1 MKGWPVA
8 IALLFAAPALAAAQ
22 PQDISAPGTIVHA
35 EAHTGFPERVGAFRR
50 AQVVRFGEGDIGAN
64 YDFERGDDFVRLS
77 VYIYPAPPVAQDR
90 QVATCQAVMQSVTN
104 AIVQQ
109 YADAELNEAGAA
121 PVVPGSVAGLG
132 LRMVHSLRIT
142 LRGDEPEAARSESR
156 LYCYVGGNWLVKYRV
171 SSNAGSTLDIGALI
185 DAFVRDGP
193 WPGRGPGAIALR

>member
-1 MKGWPVA
+1 MKGWAVV

-22 PQDISAPGTIVHA
+22 PQDISAPGTIIHA
-35 EAHTGFPERVGAFRR
+35 EAGTGFPERVGAFRR

-64 YDFERGDDFVRLS
+64 YDLERGDDFVRLS
-77 VYIYPAPPVAQDR
+77 VYIYPAPQAAQDR
-90 QVATCQAVMQSVTN
+90 REATCQAVMQSVTN

-121 PVVPGSVAGLG
+121 PVVPGSMSGLG
-132 LRMVHSLRIT
+132 LRTVHSLRIT

-185 DAFVRDGP
+185 DAFIRDGP
-193 WPGRGPGAIALR
+193 WPGRGAGAIALR